1 MHDKKL
7 FTSAREKSIF
17 WHNLRME
24 CGRPKAGVVAESM
37 RRTRAAYHYA
47 IRKIKRDEDNIIRE
61 RLADCIVEN
70 KDRNFWK
77 EIKRIRS
84 NKSCM
89 SSIVD
94 GNTDAQSIAKLFAT
108 KYEDLYTS
116 VPHNKADFKGIVDV
130 VNNRLLQSGF
140 NTDCVINTSDVKLL
154 LND

>member
-1 MHDKKL
+1 MQ
-7 FTSAREKSIF
+7 
-17 WHNLRME
+17 
-24 CGRPKAGVVAESM
+24 C
-37 RRTRAAYHYA
+37 TRAAYHYA
-47 IRKIKRDEDNIIRE
+47 IRKIKRDEDNIVRE
-61 RLADCIVEN
+61 WLADCIVEN

-116 VPHNKADFKGIVDV
+116 VPYNKADFKDIVDV
-130 VNNRLLQSGF
+130 VNNQLLQSGF
-140 NTDCVINTSDVKLL
+140 NTDCVINTSDVKSAVKRLKVHK
-154 LND
+154 NDGDLSLDRPHN